1 MIRLLNMVEQS
12 AVATK
17 PSAEVRI
24 NPFEQTGLG
33 TEVFLQ
39 RIVDACASNL
49 AVLDESGK
57 ILYASRAWLLSRK
70 QNALAAKTD
79 GLGLKHLGTE
89 PGSAS
94 SVSLEMT
101 ALAADIQ
108 RILDH
113 HEREFHKEYS
123 CKGVSGL
130 RWFLVHAARLD
141 LPESDGFRVLVTR
154 EDITRRRQAEEEL
167 RNLGGRLIK
176 AQEDERSR
184 IAREL
189 HDDLNQRLAILG
201 IELDQLRQRLPSEQ
215 IELSVRV
222 DRLWTRA
229 QEISSEIHRLSYQLH
244 PSKLDHLGLAAAL
257 KSLCQEL
264 SEHQEL
270 EIEFQQDGFPA
281 ILPQD
286 ITLCVFRIAQE
297 SLRNV
302 IKHSGARIARVVL
315 RKTMQAIHL
324 HVSDCGCGFDYDS
337 PQSTKGL
344 GFISMRERLRLV
356 GGEISIRSQAERGTQ
371 IDVLIPLVS
380 KECAAIGAP
389 PVKISSAGR

>member
-1 MIRLLNMVEQS
+1 MRLLNVVEQS
-12 AVATK
+12 PAVAIK
-17 PSAEVRI
+17 LSAEMRI
-24 NPFEQTGLG
+24 NPFAQAGLG
-33 TEVFLQ
+33 RELFLQ

-79 GLGLKHLGTE
+79 GLGVKHLGTE
-89 PGSAS
+89 LGTAS
-94 SVSLEMT
+94 SVSPEMT
-101 ALAADIQ
+101 ALAGDIQ
-108 RILDH
+108 RILDNR
-113 HEREFHKEYS
+113 EREFHKEYS
-123 CKGVSGL
+123 CKGIAGL

-141 LPESDGFRVLVTR
+141 LPDSEGFRVLVTR

-184 IAREL
+184 IARDL

-215 IELSVRV
+215 TDLSARV

-257 KSLCQEL
+257 KSLCQEF

-270 EIEFQQDGFPA
+270 EIEFHQNGFPA
-281 ILPQD
+281 VLPQD
-286 ITLCVFRIAQE
+286 ITLCVFRVAQE

-302 IKHSGARIARVVL
+302 IKHSAARNARVAL
-315 RKTMQAIHL
+315 RKTSQAVHL
-324 HVSDCGCGFDYDS
+324 HVSDTGCGFDYDS
-337 PQSTKGL
+337 PKSTKGL

-356 GGEISIRSQAERGTQ
+356 GGEISIRSEAARGTQ
-371 IDVLIPLVS
+371 IDAMIPLV
-380 KECAAIGAP
+380 
-389 PVKISSAGR
+389 AGNAE